1 MREVRV
7 TRMAPRLALLLTAG
21 AALTLAVGAH
31 AADEAR
37 HTFLLTYR
45 DFGPVTATS
54 KFQKADGY
62 AIRFEG
68 CYARHSDAAICGFT
82 IRPTVPL
89 TLTNAQ
95 NMSHGSD
102 DAGGAIRTC
111 CLFIQ
116 GDNQGYPISGAPG
129 KPEGVAV
136 IDRELKP
143 GETIGVLLRVPNY
156 KTVARLGSITF
167 SHGQGDKGVQFPTH
181 IEELP

>member
-1 MREVRV
+1 LKR
-7 TRMAPRLALLLTAG
+7 TPLRLELVLAAG
-21 AALTLAVGAH
+21 AVFTLASSAC
-31 AADEAR
+31 AAAK

-68 CYARHSDAAICGFT
+68 CFARHSDAAICGFT
-82 IRPTVPL
+82 IRSTAPL
-89 TLTNAQ
+89 ALTNAQ
-95 NMSHGSD
+95 NLSHGSD
-102 DAGGAIRTC
+102 GAGGAIRTC

-116 GDNQGYPISGAPG
+116 GDSQGYPISAAPGAPQ
-129 KPEGVAV
+129 GVAV
-136 IDRELKP
+136 IDRELRA

-156 KTVARLGSITF
+156 KTVGPLASITF

-181 IEELP
+181 IKELP